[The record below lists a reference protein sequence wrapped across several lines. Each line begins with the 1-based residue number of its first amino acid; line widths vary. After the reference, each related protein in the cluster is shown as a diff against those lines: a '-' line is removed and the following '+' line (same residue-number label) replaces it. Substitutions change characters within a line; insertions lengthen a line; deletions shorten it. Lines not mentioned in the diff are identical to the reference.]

1 MKYSYLSNNKTQ
13 ISGKRLVCIFVTKSG
28 PPVTMPIGWLLPK
41 ERVSLDKGIE
51 VEGIYWEGL
60 DRYL

>member
-1 MKYSYLSNNKTQ
+1 M
-13 ISGKRLVCIFVTKSG
+13 CIFVTTSG

-41 ERVSLDKGIE
+41 GRVSLDKGIE

-60 DRYL
+60 DR